1 VIFGGSE
8 ELPLVWR
15 ISHFLVEKENLWHF
29 FLENDHF
36 TYRGGAMF
44 FFLIYCQKMQ
54 KINSLTL
61 HFPMRNL
68 DKFEKKN
75 TDFSCEKN

>member
-36 TYRGGAMF
+36 TYRGGGYVF
-44 FFLIYCQKMQ
+44 FF
-54 KINSLTL
+54 
-61 HFPMRNL
+61 NL
-68 DKFEKKN
+68 LSKNAKDK
-75 TDFSCEKN
+75 